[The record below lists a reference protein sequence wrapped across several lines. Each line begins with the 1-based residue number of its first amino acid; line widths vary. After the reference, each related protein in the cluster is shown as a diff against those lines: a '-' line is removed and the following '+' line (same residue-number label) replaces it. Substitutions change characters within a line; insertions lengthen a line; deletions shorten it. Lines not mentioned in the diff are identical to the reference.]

1 MQPKIAIVSSSTP
14 PLLTGGISSAHWNLY
29 LALKQSGFCV
39 KVFTYNDNGCKG
51 QTDGDIVRHGAS
63 RLWLRLTG
71 IINRLYLALLQAL
84 FGPSEQSYQFLYVLA
99 SMEGALRINRSL
111 KAFQP
116 DLLFLPDNGSPGY
129 FIRTPQGCKTVF
141 ISHHNYLR
149 LQDNPILGHFS
160 PFDARLAMYFEH
172 KTMARVDTVV
182 CPSHYMK
189 ETFLRTHHYD
199 GEVKVIPNL
208 VNRNFISSISP
219 VNLHAI
225 LEIPEDSPIIYIPSA
240 GISFKGSRY
249 VFEIIR
255 RLSASTR
262 TVGFYLTGAFSDPI
276 LLGELEHIPEN
287 ARLHCPG
294 HTDYAANIAKIK
306 SCSFCISPTVLESFG
321 MAILE
326 ANFCGIPVV
335 AFNVGGNADIVADGS
350 NGYLV
355 PFLDMEALISRS
367 SELMD
372 KQENE
377 RFKSNTWE
385 FVNRRFAT
393 EILAGQYIDLIN
405 ESINTNKDKA

>member
-1 MQPKIAIVSSSTP
+1 MRPKIAIISSSTP

-29 LALKQSGFCV
+29 LALKQAGFCV
-39 KVFTYNDNGCKG
+39 KIFTYNDNGCTG
-51 QTDGDIVRHGAS
+51 QMEGDVVRHGAS
-63 RLWLRLTG
+63 RLWLRLNG
-71 IINRLYLALLQAL
+71 IINRLYLAFLQAW
-84 FGPSEQSYQFLYVLA
+84 FGPSGQSYQFIYVLA

-111 KAFQP
+111 KTFQP
-116 DLLFLPDNGSPGY
+116 NLLFLPDNGSPGF
-129 FIRTPQGCKTVF
+129 FIRPPEGCKTIF

-149 LQDNPILGHFS
+149 FQENPILGHFS
-160 PFDARLAMYFEH
+160 SFDARLAMFFEQ
-172 KTMARVDTVV
+172 KTMPRIDAVV
-182 CPSHYMK
+182 CPSRYMK
-189 ETFLRTHHYD
+189 ETFLRTHQYD

-208 VNRNFISSISP
+208 VNRDFIASIP
-219 VNLHAI
+219 PANLHRI
-225 LEIPEDSPIIYIPSA
+225 LEMPEDAPIVYIPSA
-240 GISFKGSRY
+240 GTGIKGSRY

-262 TVGFYLTGAFSDPI
+262 IVGFYLTGAFSDPI

-294 HTDYAANIAKIK
+294 HTDYAGNIAKIK

-355 PFLDMEALISRS
+355 PFLDMETLISRS
-367 SELMD
+367 TSLMD

-377 RFKSNTWE
+377 RLKSSTWE
-385 FVNRRFAT
+385 FVNQRFAT
-393 EILAGQYIDLIN
+393 ESLAGQYIELIN
-405 ESINTNKDKA
+405 ESINTNEDKA